1 LNIQK
6 IFFYNMSKN
15 SNRKP
20 KTNTGN
26 VIDFVL
32 LKRVLVFAKP
42 YRLQFTI
49 AAISAVLISILGPMR
64 PMLINYAI
72 DNYILIPNKEKLLD
86 ITTLLLV
93 LLFLEGFVQ
102 FFYIYLST
110 WIGQHVIQDLRAK
123 IFKHILSLKMK
134 YFDNTPIGTLVTR
147 AVSDIETIAD
157 IFSQGLLV
165 IIAELLKLV
174 VVIIMMFY
182 TDWRLTIIT
191 MLTIPVLLIATSW
204 FKRNIKASFQDV
216 REQVSQLNTFVQE
229 HIVGMNIVQ
238 IFNREKAEYKK
249 FKNINKSH
257 RDAHLRS
264 IFYYAV
270 FFPIVE
276 VLSAISI
283 GLIVWYGG
291 HGILSGKDITV
302 GELIAFILFIH
313 MMFRPIRQ
321 LADRFNILQMGIVGS
336 ERVFKVL
343 DTDEKI
349 TDLGENLLEFM
360 NGTISFKD
368 VDFSYKP
375 DERVLNGL
383 TFDIKAGKMLALVGS
398 TGAGKTSVISVLN
411 RFYEI
416 QKGKITIDG
425 INIDDVQ
432 LANLR
437 KNIALVQQEVFLFSD
452 SILNNITLFNSEISR
467 DKIIASAKEIG
478 VHKFIESLPNN
489 YDYVV
494 GERGVTLSAGQR
506 QLIAFLRVY
515 VRNPKILILDEATSS
530 IDTATEEMLQNA
542 LSKLSRNRTTIV
554 IAHRLSTIVKA
565 DKIVHLKD
573 GSVIE
578 EGTHKELLESGG
590 SYSKMYDLQESGSLN
605 S

>member
-1 LNIQK
+1 
-6 IFFYNMSKN
+6 MSKTK
-15 SNRKP
+15 SNKS
-20 KTNTGN
+20 KSNTGN

-32 LKRVLVFAKP
+32 LKRVLAFAKP

-49 AAISAVLISILGPMR
+49 AAISAVLLSVLGPMR

-86 ITTLLLV
+86 ITVLLLG
-93 LLFLEGFVQ
+93 LLFIEAFIQ

-174 VVIIMMFY
+174 VVVIMMFY
-182 TDWRLTIIT
+182 TDWRLAIIT
-191 MLTIPVLLIATSW
+191 MLTIPILLVATSW

-216 REQVSQLNTFVQE
+216 REQVSKLNTFVQE
-229 HIVGMNIVQ
+229 HIVGMNVVQ
-238 IFNREKAEYKK
+238 IFNREQAEYKK
-249 FKNINKSH
+249 FKTINQSH

-276 VLSAISI
+276 VLSAMSI

-291 HGILSGKDITV
+291 QGILSGKDITV

-343 DTDEKI
+343 DTETKI
-349 TDLGENLLEFM
+349 ADLGDNTLENME
-360 NGTISFKD
+360 GAISFKD
-368 VDFSYKP
+368 VDFSYKQ
-375 DERVLNGL
+375 DEWVLKGL
-383 TFDIKAGKMLALVGS
+383 TFEIKAGKMLALVGR
-398 TGAGKTSVISVLN
+398 TGAGKTSIISVLN
-411 RFYEI
+411 RFYET
-416 QKGKITIDG
+416 QKGTIAIDG
-425 INIDDVQ
+425 IDIDTVQ

-437 KNIALVQQEVFLFSD
+437 ENIALVQQEVFLFSD
-452 SILNNITLFNSEISR
+452 SILNNITLFDTNITRSEIVE
-467 DKIIASAKEIG
+467 AAKEIG
-478 VHKFIESLPNN
+478 VHDFIETLPNT

-530 IDTATEEMLQNA
+530 IDTATEELLQNA
-542 LSKLSRNRTTIV
+542 LEKLSKDRTTIV

-565 DKIVHLKD
+565 DKILHLKN
-573 GSVIE
+573 GSVLE
-578 EGTHKELLESGG
+578 EGTHKNLLQSGG
-590 SYSKMYDLQESGSLN
+590 AYAEMYNLQESVSLDK
-605 S
+605 

>member
-1 LNIQK
+1 MTKTKGNK
-6 IFFYNMSKN
+6 SK
-15 SNRKP
+15 S
-20 KTNTGN
+20 NTGN

-32 LKRVLVFAKP
+32 LKRVLAFAKP
-42 YRLQFTI
+42 YRLQFII
-49 AAISAVLISILGPMR
+49 AAISAVLLSVLGPMR

-72 DNYILIPNKEKLLD
+72 DNYILIPNKEKLLN
-86 ITTLLLV
+86 ITTLLLG
-93 LLFLEGFVQ
+93 LLFVEAFVQ

-174 VVIIMMFY
+174 VIVIMMFY
-182 TDWRLTIIT
+182 TDWRLAIIT
-191 MLTIPVLLIATSW
+191 MLTIPILLVATSW

-229 HIVGMNIVQ
+229 HIVGMNVVQ
-238 IFNREKAEYKK
+238 IFNREQAEYKK
-249 FKNINKSH
+249 FKTINQSH

-276 VLSAISI
+276 VLSAMSI

-291 HGILSGKDITV
+291 QGILSGKDITV

-343 DTDEKI
+343 DTETKI
-349 TDLGENLLEFM
+349 ADLGDNTLENME
-360 NGTISFKD
+360 GAISFKD
-368 VDFSYKP
+368 VDFSYKQ
-375 DERVLNGL
+375 DEWVLKGL
-383 TFDIKAGKMLALVGS
+383 TFEIKAGKMLALVGR

-411 RFYEI
+411 RFYET
-416 QKGKITIDG
+416 QKGTIAIDG
-425 INIDDVQ
+425 IDIDTVQ

-437 KNIALVQQEVFLFSD
+437 ENIALVQQEVFLFSD
-452 SILNNITLFNSEISR
+452 SILNNITLFDTDITR
-467 DKIIASAKEIG
+467 FKIIEAAKEIG
-478 VHKFIESLPNN
+478 VHNFIEALPNAYN
-489 YDYVV
+489 YVV

-530 IDTATEEMLQNA
+530 IDTATEELLQNA
-542 LSKLSRNRTTIV
+542 LEKLSKDRTTIV

-565 DKIVHLKD
+565 DKILHLKN
-573 GSVIE
+573 GSVLE
-578 EGTHKELLESGG
+578 EGTHKHLLQSGG
-590 SYSKMYDLQESGSLN
+590 AYAEMYNLQESVSLDK
-605 S
+605 

>member
-1 LNIQK
+1 MTDK
-6 IFFYNMSKN
+6 K
-15 SNRKP
+15 
-20 KTNTGN
+20 TGN

-32 LKRVLVFAKP
+32 LKRVIAFAKP
-42 YRLQFTI
+42 YKLQFMI
-49 AAISAVLISILGPMR
+49 AAIAAILLSVLGPLR

-72 DNYILIPNKEKLLD
+72 DNYIIIPNKEKLLD
-86 ITTLLLV
+86 ITILLLS
-93 LLFLEGFVQ
+93 LLFFEGIVQ

-147 AVSDIETIAD
+147 SVSDIETIAD

-174 VVIIMMFY
+174 VVIAMMFY
-182 TDWRLTIIT
+182 TDWRLAIIA
-191 MLTIPVLLIATSW
+191 MLTIPVLLVATAW
-204 FKRNIKASFQDV
+204 FKRNIKAAFQDV

-238 IFNREKAEYKK
+238 IFNREDAEYKK
-249 FKNINKSH
+249 FKLINQSH
-257 RDAHLRS
+257 RDAHVRS

-270 FFPIVE
+270 FFPVVE
-276 VLSAISI
+276 VLSAMSI

-291 HGILSGKDITV
+291 QGILSGKDITI
-302 GELIAFILFIH
+302 GELIAFILFVH

-321 LADRFNILQMGIVGS
+321 LADRFNVLQMGIVGS

-349 TDLGENLLEFM
+349 KDIGENKLENM
-360 NGTISFKD
+360 RGAISFNK
-368 VDFSYKP
+368 VDFAYK
-375 DERVLNGL
+375 DQEWVLKGL
-383 TFDIKAGKMLALVGS
+383 DFEIEPGKFLALVGS
-398 TGAGKTSVISVLN
+398 TGAGKTSIISILN

-416 QKGKITIDG
+416 QNGEIAIDG
-425 INIDDVQ
+425 VNIEDIK
-432 LANLR
+432 LESLR

-452 SILNNITLFNSEISR
+452 SILNNITLFDS
-467 DKIIASAKEIG
+467 KITREQVIVAAKVIG
-478 VHKFIESLPNN
+478 IHDFITALPNT

-515 VRNPKILILDEATSS
+515 VRNPKILILDEATAS
-530 IDTATEEMLQNA
+530 IDTATEELLQKALNK
-542 LSKLSRNRTTIV
+542 LSKNRTTIV
-554 IAHRLSTIVKA
+554 IAHRLSTIVNA
-565 DKIVHLKD
+565 DKILHLKD
-573 GSVIE
+573 GKV
-578 EGTHKELLESGG
+578 LESGTHAELIKSSG
-590 SYSKMYDLQESGSLN
+590 AYSKMYHLQSDDDLN
-605 S
+605 A

>member
-1 LNIQK
+1 
-6 IFFYNMSKN
+6 MSKTKRN
-15 SNRKP
+15 KSKS
-20 KTNTGN
+20 NTGN
-26 VIDFVL
+26 VIDLVL
-32 LKRVLVFAKP
+32 LKRVLAFAKP

-49 AAISAVLISILGPMR
+49 AAISAVLLSVLGPMR

-72 DNYILIPNKEKLLD
+72 DNYILVPNKEKLLN
-86 ITTLLLV
+86 ITTLLLG
-93 LLFLEGFVQ
+93 LLFVEAFIQ

-174 VVIIMMFY
+174 VVVIMMFY
-182 TDWRLTIIT
+182 TDWRLAIIT
-191 MLTIPVLLIATSW
+191 MLTIPILLVATSW
-204 FKRNIKASFQDV
+204 FKRNIKTSFQDV

-229 HIVGMNIVQ
+229 HIVGMNVVQ
-238 IFNREKAEYKK
+238 IFNREEAEYKK
-249 FKNINKSH
+249 FKTINKSH

-276 VLSAISI
+276 VLSAMSI

-291 HGILSGKDITV
+291 HGILSGQDITV

-343 DTDEKI
+343 DTDAKI
-349 TDLGENLLEFM
+349 ADLGENTLENM
-360 NGTISFKD
+360 EGAISFKD
-368 VDFSYKP
+368 VDFSYKQ
-375 DERVLNGL
+375 DEWVLKGL
-383 TFDIKAGKMLALVGS
+383 TFEIQAGKMLALVGR
-398 TGAGKTSVISVLN
+398 TGAGKTSIISVLN
-411 RFYEI
+411 RFYETQNGTI
-416 QKGKITIDG
+416 AIDG
-425 INIDDVQ
+425 VNIDTVQ

-437 KNIALVQQEVFLFSD
+437 ENIALVQQEVFLFSD
-452 SILNNITLFNSEISR
+452 SILNNITLFDANITRE
-467 DKIIASAKEIG
+467 KIIEAAKEIG
-478 VHKFIESLPNN
+478 VHNFIETLPNT

-530 IDTATEEMLQNA
+530 IDTATEELLQNA
-542 LSKLSRNRTTIV
+542 LEKLSKDRTTIV

-565 DKIVHLKD
+565 NKILHLKN
-573 GSVIE
+573 GSVLE
-578 EGTHKELLESGG
+578 EGTHKHLLQSGG
-590 SYSKMYDLQESGSLN
+590 AYAEMYNLQESVILGK
-605 S
+605 

>member
-1 LNIQK
+1 
-6 IFFYNMSKN
+6 MSKTKRN
-15 SNRKP
+15 KSKS
-20 KTNTGN
+20 NTGN
-26 VIDFVL
+26 VIDLVL
-32 LKRVLVFAKP
+32 LKRVLAFAKP

-49 AAISAVLISILGPMR
+49 AAISAVLLSVLGPMR

-72 DNYILIPNKEKLLD
+72 DNYILVPNKEKLLN
-86 ITTLLLV
+86 ITTLLLG
-93 LLFLEGFVQ
+93 LLFVEAFIQ

-174 VVIIMMFY
+174 VVVIMMFY
-182 TDWRLTIIT
+182 TDWRLAIIT
-191 MLTIPVLLIATSW
+191 MLTIPILLVATSW
-204 FKRNIKASFQDV
+204 FKRNIKTSFQDV

-229 HIVGMNIVQ
+229 HIVGMNVVQ
-238 IFNREKAEYKK
+238 IFNREEAEYKK
-249 FKNINKSH
+249 FKTINKSH

-276 VLSAISI
+276 VLSAMSI

-291 HGILSGKDITV
+291 HGILSGQDITV

-343 DTDEKI
+343 DTDAKI
-349 TDLGENLLEFM
+349 ADLGENTLENM
-360 NGTISFKD
+360 EGAISFKD
-368 VDFSYKP
+368 VDFSYKQ
-375 DERVLNGL
+375 DEWVLKGL
-383 TFDIKAGKMLALVGS
+383 TFEIQAGKMLALVGR
-398 TGAGKTSVISVLN
+398 TGAGKTSIISVLN
-411 RFYEI
+411 RFYETQNGTI
-416 QKGKITIDG
+416 AIDG
-425 INIDDVQ
+425 VNIDTVQ

-437 KNIALVQQEVFLFSD
+437 ENIALVQQEVFLFSD
-452 SILNNITLFNSEISR
+452 SILNNITLFDANITRE
-467 DKIIASAKEIG
+467 KIIEAAKEIG
-478 VHKFIESLPNN
+478 VHNFIETLPNT

-530 IDTATEEMLQNA
+530 IDTATEELLQNA
-542 LSKLSRNRTTIV
+542 LEKLSKDRTTIV

-565 DKIVHLKD
+565 DKILHLKN
-573 GSVIE
+573 GSVLE
-578 EGTHKELLESGG
+578 EGTHKHLLQSGG
-590 SYSKMYDLQESGSLN
+590 AYAEMYNLQESVSLDK
-605 S
+605 

>member
-1 LNIQK
+1 MQK
-6 IFFYNMSKN
+6 STNK
-15 SNRKP
+15 KP
-20 KTNTGN
+20 KSSSGN
-26 VIDFVL
+26 VIDFIL
-32 LKRVLVFAKP
+32 LNRVLTFAKP
-42 YRLQFTI
+42 YRLQFII
-49 AAISAVLISILGPMR
+49 AAISAILLSFLGPLR

-72 DNYILIPNKEKLLD
+72 DNYILIPDKEKLLE
-86 ITTLLLV
+86 ITTILLG
-93 LLFLEGFVQ
+93 LLFLEGFIQ

-123 IFKHILSLKMK
+123 VFKHILSLKMK

-147 AVSDIETIAD
+147 SVSDIETIAD

-174 VVIIMMFY
+174 IVVAMMFY
-182 TDWRLTIIT
+182 TDWRLAIIA
-191 MLTIPVLLIATSW
+191 MLTIPVLLVATAW

-229 HIVGMNIVQ
+229 HIVGMNIIQ
-238 IFNREKAEYKK
+238 IFNREEVEYKK
-249 FKNINKSH
+249 FKDINKSH

-270 FFPIVE
+270 FFPVVE
-276 VLSAISI
+276 VLSAMSI

-291 HGILSGKDITV
+291 QAILSGKDITI

-321 LADRFNILQMGIVGS
+321 LADRFNVLQMGIVGS

-349 TDLGENLLEFM
+349 TNKGVETLENM
-360 NGTISFKD
+360 SGTISFD
-368 VDFSYKP
+368 NVDFSYK
-375 DERVLNGL
+375 ENEGVLKGL
-383 TFDIKAGKMLALVGS
+383 SFKIEAGKILALVGR
-398 TGAGKTSVISVLN
+398 TGAGKTSIISVLN

-416 QKGKITIDG
+416 QNGTIAIDG
-425 INIDDVQ
+425 VNIEDIK
-432 LANLR
+432 LENLR

-452 SILNNITLFNSEISR
+452 SILNNITLFNTEITR
-467 DKIIASAKEIG
+467 DKVVLSAKEIG
-478 VHKFIESLPNN
+478 VHEFINSLPNS

-506 QLIAFLRVY
+506 QLVAFLRVY

-530 IDTATEEMLQNA
+530 IDTATEELLQNA
-542 LSKLSRNRTTIV
+542 LNKLSKNRTTIV
-554 IAHRLSTIVKA
+554 IAHRLSTIVSA
-565 DKIVHLKD
+565 DKILHLKD
-573 GSVIE
+573 GRVLE
-578 EGTHKELLESGG
+578 EGTHKQLISNSGA
-590 SYSKMYDLQESGSLN
+590 YSDMYRLQSDENLN
-605 S
+605 V

>member
-1 LNIQK
+1 
-6 IFFYNMSKN
+6 MSKTK
-15 SNRKP
+15 SNKS
-20 KTNTGN
+20 KSNTGN

-32 LKRVLVFAKP
+32 LKRVLAFAKP

-49 AAISAVLISILGPMR
+49 AAISAVLLSVLGPMR

-72 DNYILIPNKEKLLD
+72 DNYILIPNKEKLLN
-86 ITTLLLV
+86 ITTLLLG
-93 LLFLEGFVQ
+93 LLFVEAFIQ

-134 YFDNTPIGTLVTR
+134 YFDNTPVGTLVTR

-174 VVIIMMFY
+174 VVVIMMFY
-182 TDWRLTIIT
+182 TDWRLAIIT
-191 MLTIPVLLIATSW
+191 MLTIPILLVATSW

-229 HIVGMNIVQ
+229 HIVGMNVVQ
-238 IFNREKAEYKK
+238 IFNREQAEYKK
-249 FKNINKSH
+249 FKTINKSH

-276 VLSAISI
+276 VLSAMSI

-291 HGILSGKDITV
+291 QGILSGKDITV

-343 DTDEKI
+343 DTDSKI
-349 TDLGENLLEFM
+349 VDSGENTLENM
-360 NGTISFKD
+360 EGAISFKE
-368 VDFSYKP
+368 VDFSYKQ
-375 DERVLNGL
+375 DEWVLKGL
-383 TFDIKAGKMLALVGS
+383 TFEIKAGKMLALVGR
-398 TGAGKTSVISVLN
+398 TGAGKTSIISVLN
-411 RFYEI
+411 RFYET
-416 QKGKITIDG
+416 QKGTIAIDG
-425 INIDDVQ
+425 IDIDTVQ

-437 KNIALVQQEVFLFSD
+437 ENIALVQQDVFLFSD
-452 SILNNITLFNSEISR
+452 SILNNITLFDTDITR
-467 DKIIASAKEIG
+467 AKIIEAAKEIG
-478 VHKFIESLPNN
+478 VHDFIETLPNT

-530 IDTATEEMLQNA
+530 IDTATEELLQNA
-542 LSKLSRNRTTIV
+542 LEKLSKDRTTIV

-565 DKIVHLKD
+565 DKILHLKN
-573 GSVIE
+573 GSVLE
-578 EGTHKELLESGG
+578 EGTHKYLLQSGG
-590 SYSKMYDLQESGSLN
+590 AYAEMYNLQESVSLDK
-605 S
+605 

>member
-1 LNIQK
+1 
-6 IFFYNMSKN
+6 MSGAKN
-15 SNRKP
+15 QTNS
-20 KTNTGN
+20 KTGS
-26 VIDFVL
+26 VIDFIL
-32 LKRVLVFAKP
+32 LKRVLAFAKP
-42 YRLQFTI
+42 YRLQFTVAAI
-49 AAISAVLISILGPMR
+49 AAISLSFLGPLR

-72 DNYILIPNKEKLLD
+72 DNYIIIPNKEKLLD
-86 ITTLLLV
+86 ITILLLG
-93 LLFLEGFVQ
+93 LLFLEGIIQ

-147 AVSDIETIAD
+147 SVSDIETIAD

-165 IIAELLKLV
+165 IIAELLKLI
-174 VVIIMMFY
+174 VVITMMFY
-182 TDWRLTIIT
+182 TDWRLAIIA
-191 MLTIPVLLIATSW
+191 MLTIPVLLVATAW

-238 IFNREKAEYKK
+238 IFNREDAEYKK
-249 FKNINKSH
+249 FEKINESH

-276 VLSAISI
+276 VLSAMSI

-291 HGILSGKDITV
+291 QGILEGKDITI
-302 GELIAFILFIH
+302 GELIAFILFVH

-343 DTDEKI
+343 DTNEKI
-349 TDLGENLLEFM
+349 KDLGKIKLSDTK
-360 NGTISFKD
+360 GAIAFKD
-368 VDFSYKP
+368 VDFSYKK
-375 DERVLNGL
+375 DEWVLKGL
-383 TFDIKAGKMLALVGS
+383 SFEIQSGKMLALVGR
-398 TGAGKTSVISVLN
+398 TGAGKTSIIAVLN
-411 RFYEI
+411 RFYEV
-416 QKGKITIDG
+416 QKGAITIDG
-425 INIDDVQ
+425 LDIEEIK
-432 LANLR
+432 LASLR

-452 SILNNITLFNSEISR
+452 SILNNITLFDASVDREQV
-467 DKIIASAKEIG
+467 IAAAKEIG
-478 VHKFIESLPNN
+478 VDDFIQSLPNN

-515 VRNPKILILDEATSS
+515 VRNPKILVLDEATSS
-530 IDTATEEMLQNA
+530 IDTATEELLQNA
-542 LSKLSRNRTTIV
+542 LEKLSKNRTTIV
-554 IAHRLSTIVKA
+554 IAHRLSTIVNA
-565 DKIVHLKD
+565 DKILHLKD
-573 GSVIE
+573 GKVLE
-578 EGTHKELLESGG
+578 EGTHQSLLKSGG
-590 SYSKMYDLQESGSLN
+590 AYADMYHLQADAGLGE
-605 S
+605 

>member
-1 LNIQK
+1 
-6 IFFYNMSKN
+6 MSKTK
-15 SNRKP
+15 SNKS
-20 KTNTGN
+20 KSNTGN

-32 LKRVLVFAKP
+32 LKRVLAFAKP

-49 AAISAVLISILGPMR
+49 AAISAVLLSILGPMR

-72 DNYILIPNKEKLLD
+72 DNYILIPNKEKLLN
-86 ITTLLLV
+86 ITTLLLG
-93 LLFLEGFVQ
+93 LLFVEAFIQ

-165 IIAELLKLV
+165 IIAELLNLV

-182 TDWRLTIIT
+182 TDWRLAIIT
-191 MLTIPVLLIATSW
+191 MLTIPILLVATSW

-229 HIVGMNIVQ
+229 HIVGMNVVQ
-238 IFNREKAEYKK
+238 IFNREQAEYKK
-249 FKNINKSH
+249 FKTINKSH

-276 VLSAISI
+276 VLSAMSI

-291 HGILSGKDITV
+291 QGMLSGKDITV

-343 DTDEKI
+343 DTDNKI
-349 TDLGENLLEFM
+349 ADLGENTLENM
-360 NGTISFKD
+360 EGAISFKE
-368 VDFSYKP
+368 VDFSYKQ
-375 DERVLNGL
+375 DEWVLKGL
-383 TFDIKAGKMLALVGS
+383 TFEIKAGKMLALVGR
-398 TGAGKTSVISVLN
+398 TGAGKTSIISVLN
-411 RFYEI
+411 RFYET
-416 QKGKITIDG
+416 QKGTIAIDG
-425 INIDDVQ
+425 IDIDTVQ

-437 KNIALVQQEVFLFSD
+437 ENIALVQQEVFLFSD
-452 SILNNITLFNSEISR
+452 SILNNITLFDTDITRIEIVE
-467 DKIIASAKEIG
+467 AAKEIG
-478 VHKFIESLPNN
+478 VHDFIETLPNT

-530 IDTATEEMLQNA
+530 IDTATEELLQNA
-542 LSKLSRNRTTIV
+542 LEKLSKDRTTIV

-565 DKIVHLKD
+565 DKILHLKM
-573 GSVIE
+573 GQ
-578 EGTHKELLESGG
+578 
-590 SYSKMYDLQESGSLN
+590 Y
-605 S
+605 

>member
-1 LNIQK
+1 
-6 IFFYNMSKN
+6 MSKTKIN
-15 SNRKP
+15 KSKSNA
-20 KTNTGN
+20 GN

-32 LKRVLVFAKP
+32 LKRVLIFAEP
-42 YRLQFTI
+42 YRLQFTV
-49 AAISAVLISILGPMR
+49 AAISAILLSVLGPIR

-72 DNYILIPNKEKLLD
+72 DNYILIPNEEKLWN
-86 ITTLLLV
+86 ITALLLG
-93 LLFLEGFVQ
+93 LLFIEAFIQ

-174 VVIIMMFY
+174 VVVIMMFY
-182 TDWRLTIIT
+182 TDWRLAIIT
-191 MLTIPVLLIATSW
+191 MLTIPILLVATSW
-204 FKRNIKASFQDV
+204 FKRNIKTSFQDV

-229 HIVGMNIVQ
+229 HIVGMNVVQ
-238 IFNREKAEYKK
+238 IFNREEAEYKK
-249 FKNINKSH
+249 FKTINKSH

-276 VLSAISI
+276 VLSAMSI

-291 HGILSGKDITV
+291 HGILSGQDITV

-343 DTDEKI
+343 DTNAKI
-349 TDLGENLLEFM
+349 TDSGENTLENM
-360 NGTISFKD
+360 EGAISFKD
-368 VDFSYKP
+368 VDFSYKQ
-375 DERVLNGL
+375 DEWVLKGL
-383 TFDIKAGKMLALVGS
+383 TFEIKAGKMLALVGR
-398 TGAGKTSVISVLN
+398 TGAGKTSIISVLN
-411 RFYEI
+411 RFYET
-416 QKGKITIDG
+416 QKGTIAIDG
-425 INIDDVQ
+425 IDIDTVQ

-437 KNIALVQQEVFLFSD
+437 ENIALVQQEVFLFSD
-452 SILNNITLFNSEISR
+452 SILNNITLFDTDITR
-467 DKIIASAKEIG
+467 FKIIEAAKEIG
-478 VHKFIESLPNN
+478 VHNFIEALPNA

-530 IDTATEEMLQNA
+530 IDTATEELLQNA
-542 LSKLSRNRTTIV
+542 LEKLSKDRTTIV

-565 DKIVHLKD
+565 DKILHLKN
-573 GSVIE
+573 GSVLE
-578 EGTHKELLESGG
+578 EGTHKHLLQSGG
-590 SYSKMYDLQESGSLN
+590 GYAEMYNLQESISLDK
-605 S
+605 